1 MHATSDV
8 TTFAKLF
15 AGLIVATHCCLAT
28 AASLSNTFP
37 TDAAACAQLKTEHV
51 MQVGAP
57 VTCEQLQTVRF
68 SFIDFDGKLHDDGE
82 VMVMA
87 AVAPQVQAV
96 FAELLAR
103 RLPIKQARLMGHYH
117 GDDDASMA
125 DNNTSAFNDRP
136 MTGGG
141 ALSLHAYGL
150 AIDLNPLQNP
160 YISRNAQGQAE
171 VSPPAGQPYTART
184 KMRPGMVNQQIAD
197 VFARHG
203 FFIWGGNWKQPID
216 YQHFQVSRKMAE
228 HLAALPTDQ
237 ARKEFESSIIA
248 YGHCIKN
255 AQSKMKARVAC
266 VNDK

>member
-1 MHATSDV
+1 MHKNISATSIG
-8 TTFAKLF
+8 KLILG
-15 AGLIVATHCCLAT
+15 AWTATHFCI
-28 AASLSNTFP
+28 AAAAPLSSAFA
-37 TDAAACAQLKTEHV
+37 TDAAACAQLKSDHV
-51 MQVGAP
+51 MQAGAP

-87 AVAPQVQAV
+87 AVAPQVQAI
-96 FAELLAR
+96 FEELLAR

-125 DNNTSAFNDRP
+125 DNNTSAFNDRA

-160 YISRNAQGQAE
+160 YINRNKQGAPE

-197 VFARHG
+197 VFAQHG

-228 HLAALPTDQ
+228 RLAALPSDQ
-237 ARKEFESSIIA
+237 ARKVFESSIIA
-248 YGHCIKN
+248 YGHCMKN
-255 AQSKMKARVAC
+255 EQSNMKARVAC